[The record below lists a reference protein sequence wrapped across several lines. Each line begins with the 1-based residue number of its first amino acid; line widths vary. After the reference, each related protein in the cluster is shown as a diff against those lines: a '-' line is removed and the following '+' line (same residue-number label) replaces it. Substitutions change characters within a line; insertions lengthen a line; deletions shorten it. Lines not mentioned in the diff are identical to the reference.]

1 MPQQE
6 NLLDVL
12 RNVVQRRKTILLT
25 SFIAAVLVGAISLL
39 IPNYYKATTI
49 FYAASA
55 DLAKPEQL
63 FGTIPK
69 VMDYYGDDHDNDR
82 LFTIASSNELV
93 DSMVRDFDLFKHY
106 EIDTSGKLANFRV
119 REQFKGLYSVIKT
132 KYEALELTIE
142 DTDPEF
148 AAQLAKGARNW
159 INIISQRLVK
169 ESQAS
174 IFKMNNDN
182 IKAKEVILNSMR
194 DTLILARKKY
204 GIYNSATQSEDLA
217 EMLSETEANLV
228 DERARLS
235 SLRQSPDVR
244 RDTIALIQAKV
255 LGLEAKFKSISDV
268 NSPSMYNIT
277 RLNDGKGLVDQLEAD
292 YVKEMNQLGY
302 DKLRTRM
309 LEVALYS
316 SIPALHIVEDAD
328 TPLIK
333 SRPKR
338 SLWVLGAAL
347 AGFLFSVLGVLIQ
360 QQYRHVDWSIDRR
373 KS

>member
-25 SFIAAVLVGAISLL
+25 SVIAAVLVGAISLL
-39 IPNYYKATTI
+39 TPNYYKATTI

-142 DTDPEF
+142 DTDPDF
-148 AAQLAKGARNW
+148 AAKLAKGARNW
-159 INIISQRLVK
+159 INVISQRLVK

-182 IKAKEVILNSMR
+182 IKAKEIILNSMR

-204 GIYNSATQSEDLA
+204 GIYNSSTQSEDLA
-217 EMLSETEANLV
+217 EMLSQTEANLV
-228 DERARLS
+228 DERARLA

-316 SIPALHIVEDAD
+316 SIPALHIIEDAD